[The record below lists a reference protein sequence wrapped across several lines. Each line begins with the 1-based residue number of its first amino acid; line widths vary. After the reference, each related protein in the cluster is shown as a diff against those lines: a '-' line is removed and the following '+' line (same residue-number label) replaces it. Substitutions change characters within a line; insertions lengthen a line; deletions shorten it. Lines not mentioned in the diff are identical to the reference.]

1 MSQRTHCSIYAA
13 CITPYSSGTCFTKT
27 DIKSFTSSAVADSP
41 QCGLRVT
48 DEMGRTSPSRSLA
61 RLRMLPRNTR
71 STKSSNKICRVA
83 LGLSFQDHFTLSWVD
98 RSKTERKHHVLVL
111 PLHGPSFFTLLH
123 TNNKPLFE
131 RMSAAKQILQAIAS
145 IHSAG
150 LFTGVSKFMVS
161 LYVHY

>member
-83 LGLSFQDHFTLSWVD
+83 LGLSYPRTTSRCPGWTAP
-98 RSKTERKHHVLVL
+98 K
-111 PLHGPSFFTLLH
+111 PS
-123 TNNKPLFE
+123 
-131 RMSAAKQILQAIAS
+131 AS
-145 IHSAG
+145 ITSWLSLCTVRAFSLSCTQIINPYLSACLPQNRSCKLLLASTALDFSQG
-150 LFTGVSKFMVS
+150 
-161 LYVHY
+161 